1 MAKKQHD
8 YFETFQI
15 LVDYSAQAAE
25 SLYDSFKDF
34 DPSTLNDR
42 RDAMHEIEHKAD
54 EAKHIMMG
62 KLAAEFV
69 TPIEREDILQLANE
83 IDEVTD
89 KVEDVL
95 IRIYMYNVQTIRPE
109 ALAFAGVIKNCCTD
123 LQVAMKEFANFRKSS
138 TLHQCIV
145 DVNTMEEEGDALY
158 ISSMRELYT
167 TEKDAIQVLIWSEI
181 YDKLEECCDACEHVA
196 NVLESIVMKNS

>member
-8 YFETFQI
+8 YFQTFQT
-15 LVDYSAQAAE
+15 LVDYSAEAAQ
-25 SLYDSFKDF
+25 SLYESFTDF
-34 DPSTLNDR
+34 DPSTLNER
-42 RDAMHEIEHKAD
+42 RDAMHLIEHNAD
-54 EAKHIMMG
+54 EEKHVMME

-83 IDEVTD
+83 MDEVTD

-95 IRIYMYNVQTIRPE
+95 IRIYMYNVQAIRPE
-109 ALAFAGVIKNCCTD
+109 ALAFADVIKNCCTK
-123 LQVAMKEFANFRKSS
+123 LQVATKEFANFKKSA
-138 TLHQCIV
+138 TLHQCVV

-158 ISSMRELYT
+158 INSMRELYT
-167 TEKDAIQVLIWSEI
+167 TEKDPVQVLIWSEV

-196 NVLESIVMKNS
+196 NVMESIVMKNS